1 MLLPNDCFDDSIIQ
15 KEKSM
20 FFLVLRP
27 MTWDEFIGSMVT
39 LQIKYRFSS
48 FPQPR
53 PQVRITALPNGVG
66 HLPALWRTKG
76 VSHMGGRHVQFQQN
90 PALRQTDMF
99 WRK

>member
-1 MLLPNDCFDDSIIQ
+1 
-15 KEKSM
+15 M

-76 VSHMGGRHVQFQQN
+76 ASHMGGRHVQFQQN

>member
-1 MLLPNDCFDDSIIQ
+1 
-15 KEKSM
+15 M

-76 VSHMGGRHVQFQQN
+76 CPTWEGAMSSSSRTL
-90 PALRQTDMF
+90 P
-99 WRK
+99 